1 MAPVPVA
8 MSVVMAVML
17 VVMAMMAMMTV
28 VRPVA
33 VIRLLMCWQTPAPGH
48 GGSYTVMAMT

>member
-1 MAPVPVA
+1 